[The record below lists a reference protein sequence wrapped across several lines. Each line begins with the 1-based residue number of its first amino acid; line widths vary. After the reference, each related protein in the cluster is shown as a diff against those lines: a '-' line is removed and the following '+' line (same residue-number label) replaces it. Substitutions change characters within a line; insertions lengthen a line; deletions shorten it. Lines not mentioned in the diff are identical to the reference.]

1 MSSSRTSRLLA
12 YFGVPVAFCAAGYLV
27 LFLALQP
34 VWGMMTAAAA
44 FLIHEDAPNFKPELS
59 SIYDPNATKPST
71 TKPAA
76 AAGSSA
82 PSSIDGKTIQFPLSG
97 EQYGQITCE
106 KIGLDAPVYWYDD
119 DEILAYGVGQSLT
132 SLLPGFGRPIILAG
146 HNSTYFEC
154 LQNAEVGNVIKFKTN
169 YCDYEYTV
177 RNIQIYNEDE
187 LEHLLLSDEYNDR
200 EQLIMYTC
208 YPFHATA
215 GRKTDRLVVFADR
228 TAGLDVKWRD

>member
-1 MSSSRTSRLLA
+1 M
-12 YFGVPVAFCAAGYLV
+12 
-27 LFLALQP
+27 
-34 VWGMMTAAAA
+34 
-44 FLIHEDAPNFKPELS
+44 
-59 SIYDPNATKPST
+59 
-71 TKPAA
+71 
-76 AAGSSA
+76 
-82 PSSIDGKTIQFPLSG
+82 
-97 EQYGQITCE
+97 
-106 KIGLDAPVYWYDD
+106 YWYDD

-187 LEHLLLSDEYNDR
+187 LEHLLLSDENHDR

-215 GRKTDRLVVFADR
+215 GRKTDRFVVFADR